1 MKGTEMKKSFASTV
15 AAGLLA
21 LSCTAAFGADMMPR
35 KAVAPPPPPPS
46 PWDIAFGASGASD
59 YIWRGI
65 TQSNH
70 KPSVT
75 AYTELRY
82 NFSPALQVYGGMA
95 GNSISFPNRAA
106 GEFDFFG
113 GFRPTFGPIA
123 LDFGAQYYYYPGGTC
138 YGGQFATADCL
149 AALPNGNYAKKDWS
163 FWEVYSKGVWTI
175 NDQWALGY
183 NVFGTS
189 NILNTGASGTY
200 VSGTLKYT
208 APTTMAFN
216 SIGWYVSGEFGEQFL
231 GTSDSFYGF
240 VPGFGAGVPYA
251 DYATWNVGLGFTWKV
266 FTLDL
271 RYSGTDLSKADC
283 NVYTSDHTATFSPA
297 NVTAT
302 NPGGMGSKWC
312 DARFVAKLSFDMTL
326 GALK

>member
-1 MKGTEMKKSFASTV
+1 MKKSFASTV
-15 AAGLLA
+15 AGCLLA
-21 LSCTAAFGADMMPR
+21 LSCTAAFGADLPR
-35 KAVAPPPPPPS
+35 KAIAAPPPPPPS
-46 PWDIAFGASGASD
+46 PWDIAFGASGTTD
-59 YIWRGI
+59 YVWRGI
-65 TQSNH
+65 TQSNG

-82 NFSPALQVYGGMA
+82 NATPALQWYAGMA

-106 GEFDFFG
+106 GEFDFYG

-123 LDFGAQYYYYPGGTC
+123 LDFGAQYYYYPGGQC
-138 YGGQFATADCL
+138 FGGQFLDASCL
-149 AALPNGNYAKKDWS
+149 PFLPINGNSAKKDWS

-208 APTTMAFN
+208 APSSYAWN
-216 SIGWYVSGEFGEQFL
+216 GIGWYVSGEFGEQFL
-231 GTSDSFYGF
+231 GTSDSFYGIAGTQF
-240 VPGFGAGVPYA
+240 TGGVPYA
-251 DYATWNVGLGFTWKV
+251 DYSTWNVGLGFTWKV

-271 RYSGTDLSKADC
+271 RYYDTNLSKADC
-283 NVYTSDHTATFSPA
+283 NVYTSDNTAFGSSPA

-302 NPGGMGSKWC
+302 NPGGFASGWC
-312 DARFVAKLSFDMTL
+312 SARFVAKLAFDMTL
-326 GALK
+326 GSLK

>member
-1 MKGTEMKKSFASTV
+1 MKKSFASTV

-21 LSCTAAFGADMMPR
+21 LSCTAAFGADMPR
-35 KAVAPPPPPPS
+35 KAAALPPPPPPS
-46 PWDIAFGASGASD
+46 PWDIAFGASGTTD

-82 NFSPALQVYGGMA
+82 NVSPALQLYGGMA
-95 GNSISFPNRAA
+95 GNSISFPNQAA

-113 GFRPTFGPIA
+113 GFRPTFGALA

-138 YGGQFATADCL
+138 YFGGVPGCL
-149 AALPNGNYAKKDWS
+149 AAPLGNFVAKEKWS
-163 FWEVYSKGVWTI
+163 FWEVYAKGVWTI
-175 NDQWALGY
+175 TDQWALGF

-200 VSGTLKYT
+200 VSGTAKYT
-208 APTTMAFN
+208 APTSAAVGG
-216 SIGWYVSGEFGEQFL
+216 IGWYISGEVGEQFL
-231 GTSDSFYGF
+231 GTSDSFYGTGI
-240 VPGFGAGVPYA
+240 PGNPYQFGTPYQ
-251 DYATWNVGLGFTWKV
+251 DYLTWNVGVGFTWKV

-271 RYSGTDLSKADC
+271 RYYDTNLSKGDC
-283 NVYTSDHTATFSPA
+283 AVYTSAFNATFSAPVS
-297 NVTAT
+297 NY
-302 NPGGMGSKWC
+302 NPLGVASNWC
-312 DARFVAKLSFDMTL
+312 GERFVAKLAFDMTL